1 MTRDTSDLESRLD
14 QVWSGVSAGPPA
26 LLMHRVRS
34 RRRRRV
40 LARAGGAA
48 AMLII
53 AVGVALLIRT
63 GPAGIVRPGTVAPGG
78 GGARGMPAVANGGPA
93 FGRGMNAPGPAAAPV
108 IRVGDGPG
116 SDAVRALL
124 DA

>member
-14 QVWSGVSAGPPA
+14 QAWSGVSAGPPA
-26 LLMHRVRS
+26 LLMDRVRS

-40 LARAGGAA
+40 LARGGGAA
-48 AMLII
+48 AVLVI

-78 GGARGMPAVANGGPA
+78 GVSGMPAVANGGPA

-116 SDAVRALL
+116 SDAVRSLL